1 VFSATASNANARAR
15 FVRIGVGGASSPSV
29 QDAIGHSEGGIIA
42 AHAKMPRSIMSQS
55 APCLRVGIPKG
66 SLQDTTQKLF
76 ERAGYDLRISGRS
89 YYPSIDD
96 AEIQCILIRPQEM
109 ARYVAQG
116 ILDCA
121 ITGLDWVLENDVQVE
136 ELADLRAPWPNY
148 GVVRWV
154 MASKD
159 GSQFATV
166 ADLEGG
172 RIATEAVGM
181 TQRFLA
187 QHGVKAKVEFSWGAT
202 EVKPPILADAIVDVS
217 ETGASLRANSL
228 RIMHVVLEST
238 PRFISQG
245 ATLADSWKRDKIER
259 LLMLLKSAIAAST
272 RVLLS
277 MNAPRSQLEDIV
289 RILPALATP
298 TVSTLADAKWVD
310 VSTVVAEKTVRELIP
325 RLYQAGAR
333 GIIELPI
340 NKIVE

>member
-1 VFSATASNANARAR
+1 MVT
-15 FVRIGVGGASSPSV
+15 
-29 QDAIGHSEGGIIA
+29 
-42 AHAKMPRSIMSQS
+42 MSQAAAS
-55 APCLRVGIPKG
+55 LRVGIPKG

-89 YYPSIDD
+89 YYPTIDD
-96 AEIQCILIRPQEM
+96 PELQCILIRPQEM

-116 ILDCA
+116 VLDCA
-121 ITGLDWVLENDVQVE
+121 ITGLDWILENDVHVE
-136 ELADLRAPWPNY
+136 ELANLRAPWPNY

-154 MASKD
+154 MASKED
-159 GSQFATV
+159 SKFNTV
-166 ADLEGG
+166 ADLQGG

-181 TQRFLA
+181 TRRFLA
-187 QHGVKAKVEFSWGAT
+187 QHGVSANVEFSWGAT

-217 ETGASLRANSL
+217 ETGASLRANNL

-238 PRFISQG
+238 PRFISHS
-245 ATLADSWKRDKIER
+245 AALSDAWKRDKVER
-259 LLMLLKSAIAAST
+259 LLMLLKGAIAAAT

-277 MNAPRSQLEDIV
+277 MNAPRSHLDAIV

-298 TVSTLADAKWVD
+298 TVSTLADPQWVE
-310 VSTVVAEKTVRELIP
+310 VSTVVDEKTVRELIP
-325 RLYQAGAR
+325 KLYQAGAR